1 MARRSPGRPP
11 RLRAAGDGA
20 GAVSPAA
27 RRGRSARGGRAGGDF
42 HRQTVLFQWA
52 LAKLG
57 VRDLKQ
63 FKERYQ
69 VGPDSA
75 EGIDERTGLH
85 RFFEAIAGVLPTVA
99 DANVVPVD
107 RLRVYEQNILEHTQ
121 AINTARM
128 RHNQPRI
135 DWKYHQYLALLFT
148 EMFLDRYFQD
158 AGTLREEINARIAEH
173 NAECGEDSPDA
184 VAPFAM
190 EPTGDDDA
198 DPKRQL
204 ARLAFWCATGSGK
217 TLLMHVHVRQFRQY
231 HAAAFAAGTWPG
243 LDQII
248 LVTPNDG
255 LSAQHATEF
264 TQSGFDVVTV
274 GEQGVDGLFAE
285 QAKRAIKILSISKIM
300 TEEEIRERRKGGN
313 RYETTGLVAEQVE
326 GCNLVLVDEGHRG
339 AGRGDD
345 GQWLARRDRLA
356 RDGFCIEYSA
366 TFKEAIGNDEGMKN
380 RYARCVLFDY
390 AYRSFY
396 RDGYGK
402 DFTILNLD
410 ADDEDKIE
418 QRRYLTAALLLFYQQ
433 MRVWM
438 DGGEAMKPFQIDK
451 PLWVFVGHTVA
462 GGKVSS
468 ADDWESVSDV
478 VEVLLFLKGFL
489 DNPTES
495 VALIRS
501 LLEEGFKDRN
511 GRDLL
516 AHRLPHVDVSGDKAM
531 LAQALHGGILRDV
544 FHAPGGGAL
553 AVQMMR
559 GATGEL
565 ALKVGEA
572 EPFGVVN
579 VGDPGAVADACV
591 QKGVVRRED
600 DSNRPSLFMGINRD
614 DSPINLLVGSRKFTE
629 GWNSW
634 RVSSIGLMR
643 MGKNEGTQIIQLF
656 GRGVR
661 LRGYRT
667 GLRRSSV
674 LAEKPPPP
682 KNLRQVETL
691 QVFGVKA
698 SYMSQ
703 FRDWIFSE
711 VPEAQEK
718 QVWDLPVVKTLP
730 ERKLKTLRLRSE
742 IDGEAVERGQAFRK
756 LGPLVRLRPPHET
769 APEDAWLRQHRTR
782 LNWLPRIR
790 GIAGETRTASNG
802 TQATVSSVIGQV
814 SDLPRQTLK
823 TVPSFMFD
831 LDDLLFGMEA
841 FKASRGL
848 DRLHVDRRAIS
859 DMLARDDWYELMA
872 TADDMRLDRYENRSQ
887 WQRMAQQLLNSY
899 AERFYRYI
907 RGRWEAPYLEVA
919 ELAPD
924 DSSLVEGY
932 SIETTDLVQTA
943 EQIEQIATF
952 IGNLKA
958 ALGQNLLA
966 TWSQWGGRWRTV
978 PFGGHLYQPL
988 LHVGKN
994 AEIRIS
1000 PVALDKW
1007 EAEFVQDLATWC
1019 VANRG
1024 REVYLLRNQ
1033 AVTGLGFFQAANFF
1047 PDFLLWVQEEDRQ
1060 HLAFVDPKGLHH
1072 FDPSDP
1078 KVQFATRDVPRL
1090 QQIVERQAPDL
1101 QLHAFILSN
1110 TPFASLGWSRG
1121 AGQLMSKTEVEQLGV
1136 LFQADDATTY
1146 VGALMASI
1154 TAADPVQTRSGT

>member
-1 MARRSPGRPP
+1 
-11 RLRAAGDGA
+11 
-20 GAVSPAA
+20 
-27 RRGRSARGGRAGGDF
+27 
-42 HRQTVLFQWA
+42 VLFQWA
-52 LAKLG
+52 LSKLG

-63 FKERYQ
+63 FKERFQ
-69 VGPDSA
+69 VSPDSA

-107 RLRVYEQNILEHTQ
+107 RLRAFEQNILEHTQ
-121 AINTARM
+121 AINTART

-148 EMFLDRYFQD
+148 ELFLDRYFQD
-158 AGTLREEINARIAEH
+158 AGALREEINARIAEH
-173 NAECGEDSPDA
+173 NGEAIEPDQ
-184 VAPFAM
+184 VAPFPT
-190 EPTGDDDA
+190 EPVGDDDA

-231 HAAAFAAGTWPG
+231 HQRAFSAGTWPK

-285 QAKRAIKILSISKIM
+285 QAQRSIKILSIHKFQDDHGKA
-300 TEEEIRERRKGGN
+300 T
-313 RYETTGLVAEQVE
+313 VATDAFK

-339 AGRGDD
+339 AGRGEE
-345 GQWLARRDRLA
+345 GRWLSRRDQLA
-356 RDGFCIEYSA
+356 KGGFCIEYSA
-366 TFKEAIGNDEGMKN
+366 TFKEAIGNDEGMKS
-380 RYARCVLFDY
+380 RYARSVLFDY

-438 DGGEAMKPFQIDK
+438 DGGDAMKPFQIDK
-451 PLWVFVGHTVA
+451 PLWVFVGHTVT
-462 GGKVSS
+462 GGKVSTT
-468 ADDWESVSDV
+468 DDKESVSDV

-489 DNPTES
+489 DAPTES
-495 VALIRS
+495 VALIRG
-501 LLEEGFKDRN
+501 LLEEGFKDQN

-516 AHRLPHVDVSGDKAM
+516 AHKLPHIDVSGDKAA
-531 LAQALHGGILRDV
+531 LAQSLYESILRDV
-544 FHAPGGGAL
+544 FHAPGGGVL
-553 AVQMMR
+553 AVQMMK

-579 VGDPGAVADACV
+579 VGDPGAVAAACV
-591 QKGVVRRED
+591 EKGVVRLED
-600 DSNRPSLFMGINRD
+600 DANRPSLFMGINRD
-614 DSPINLLVGSRKFTE
+614 DSPINFLVGARKFTE

-643 MGKNEGTQIIQLF
+643 MGKSEGTQIIQLF

-661 LRGYRT
+661 LRGYRMS
-667 GLRRSSV
+667 LRRSSV
-674 LAEKPPPP
+674 LAEKPPAPE
-682 KNLRQVETL
+682 NLRQVETL

-698 SYMSQ
+698 TYMNT

-711 VPEAQEK
+711 VPEAKEK

-730 ERKLKTLRLRSE
+730 ERKLKTLRLRNE
-742 IDGEAVERGQAFRK
+742 IDGETVERGQAFRK

-769 APEDAWLRQHRTR
+769 APEDAWLRHHSTK

-790 GIAGETRTASNG
+790 GIAGANQQITAAIG
-802 TQATVSSVIGQV
+802 QAT
-814 SDLPRQTLK
+814 DLPRQTLK
-823 TVPSFMFD
+823 TIPPFMFAI
-831 LDDLLFGMEA
+831 DDLLFGLEA
-841 FKASRGL
+841 FKATRGL
-848 DRLHVDRRAIS
+848 DRLHVDRPAIAA
-859 DMLARDDWYELMA
+859 MLARDDWYELLA
-872 TADDMRLDRYENRSQ
+872 TADDMRLDRYENRAQ
-887 WQRMAQQLLNSY
+887 WQRMAQQLLNAY
-899 AERFYRYI
+899 AERFYRYM

-924 DSSLVEGY
+924 DPNLVDGY
-932 SIETTDLVQTA
+932 SIETTDMAQTA

-952 IGNLKA
+952 IEGLKTA
-958 ALGQNLLA
+958 IGENALAN
-966 TWSQWGGRWRTV
+966 WSQWGGRWRTV

-1007 EAEFVQDLATWC
+1007 EAEFVRDLATWC
-1019 VANRG
+1019 AANRG
-1024 REVYLLRNQ
+1024 RDVYLLRNQ
-1033 AVTGLGFFQAANFF
+1033 AVTGLGFFQASNFF
-1047 PDFLLWVQEEDRQ
+1047 PDFLLWVQDDARQ

-1072 FDPSDP
+1072 YDPSDP
-1078 KVQFATRDVPRL
+1078 KVQFATREVPRL

-1121 AGQLMSKTEVEQLGV
+1121 ADQLMSKTEVEQLGV
-1136 LFQADDATTY
+1136 LFQSDDATTY
-1146 VGALMASI
+1146 IASLLSRMA
-1154 TAADPVQTRSGT
+1154 ANQVV

>member
-1 MARRSPGRPP
+1 MAKRGRPP
-11 RLRAAGDGA
+11 KSQANADGGDAAVA
-20 GAVSPAA
+20 ATPAA
-27 RRGRSARGGRAGGDF
+27 RRGRPARNGAGGRARPDF

-52 LAKLG
+52 LSKLG

-63 FKERYQ
+63 FKERFQ
-69 VGPDSA
+69 VTPDSA
-75 EGIDERTGLH
+75 EGIDDRTGLH
-85 RFFEAIAGVLPTVA
+85 RFFEAVAGVLPTVA

-121 AINTARM
+121 AINTARL

-148 EMFLDRYFQD
+148 ELFLDRYFQD
-158 AGTLREEINARIAEH
+158 AAALRAEINARIAEH
-173 NAECGEDSPDA
+173 NAECGVDSPDS
-184 VAPFAM
+184 VAPV
-190 EPTGDDDA
+190 PTEANADDDA
-198 DPKRQL
+198 DPRRQL

-231 HAAAFAAGTWPG
+231 HQRAFASGTWPA
-243 LDQII
+243 LDQIL

-264 TQSGFDVVTV
+264 TQSGFEVVTV
-274 GEQGVDGLFAE
+274 GEQGVDGLFAAHA
-285 QAKRAIKILSISKIM
+285 QRAIKILSIHKFQDDHGKATVA
-300 TEEEIRERRKGGN
+300 TE
-313 RYETTGLVAEQVE
+313 AFE

-339 AGRGDD
+339 AGRGEE
-345 GQWLARRDRLA
+345 GKWLSRRDQLA
-356 RDGFCIEYSA
+356 KGGFCIEYSA

-380 RYARCVLFDY
+380 RYARSVLFDY

-418 QRRYLTAALLLFYQQ
+418 QRRYLTAGLLLFYQQ

-438 DGGEAMKPFQIDK
+438 DGGDAMKPFQIDK
-451 PLWVFVGHTVA
+451 PLWVFVGHTVT
-462 GGKVSS
+462 GGKVSTT
-468 ADDWESVSDV
+468 DDKESVSDV

-489 DNPTES
+489 DEPAES

-501 LLEEGFKDRN
+501 LLEEGFKDQS

-516 AHRLPHVDVSGDKAM
+516 AHKLPHIDVSGDKAS
-531 LAQALHGGILRDV
+531 LAQSLHDSILRDV
-544 FHAPGGGAL
+544 FHAPGGGVL
-553 AVQMMR
+553 AVQMMK

-579 VGDPGAVADACV
+579 VGDPGAVAAACV
-591 QKGVVRRED
+591 EKGVVRLED
-600 DSNRPSLFMGINRD
+600 DANRPSLFMGINRD
-614 DSPINLLVGSRKFTE
+614 DSPINFLVGSRKFTE

-643 MGKNEGTQIIQLF
+643 MGRSEGTQIIQLF

-661 LRGYRT
+661 LRGYRMS
-667 GLRRSSV
+667 LRRSSV
-674 LAEKPPPP
+674 LAEKPLAP

-698 SYMSQ
+698 TYMNT

-730 ERKLKTLRLRSE
+730 ERKLKTLRLRNE
-742 IDGEAVERGQAFRK
+742 IDGETVERGQAFRR

-769 APEDAWLRQHRTR
+769 APEDAWLRHHRTK

-790 GIAGETRTASNG
+790 GIAGASGQITA
-802 TQATVSSVIGQV
+802 AIGQAA
-814 SDLPRQTLK
+814 DLPRQTLK
-823 TVPSFMFD
+823 TIPPFMFAV
-831 LDDLLFGMEA
+831 DDLLFGLEA
-841 FKASRGL
+841 FKATRGL
-848 DRLHVDRRAIS
+848 DRLHVDRQAIAA
-859 DMLARDDWYELMA
+859 MLARDDWYELLA
-872 TADDMRLDRYENRSQ
+872 TADDMRLDRYENRAQ
-887 WQRMAQQLLNSY
+887 WQRMAQQLLNAY

-919 ELAPD
+919 DLAPD
-924 DSSLVEGY
+924 DPSLVEGY

-952 IGNLKA
+952 IENLKT

-1019 VANRG
+1019 AANRG

-1033 AVTGLGFFQAANFF
+1033 AVTGLGFFQASNFF
-1047 PDFLLWVQEEDRQ
+1047 PDFLLWVQDDARQ

-1072 FDPSDP
+1072 YDPSDP
-1078 KVQFATRDVPRL
+1078 KVQFATREVPRL
-1090 QQIVERQAPDL
+1090 QQIVAQQAPDIE
-1101 QLHAFILSN
+1101 LHAFILSS

-1121 AGQLMSKTEVEQLGV
+1121 SGQLMSKAEIGQLGV
-1136 LFQADDATTY
+1136 LFQSDDAAVY
-1146 VGALMASI
+1146 MDALMGAICDGSELSS
-1154 TAADPVQTRSGT
+1154 PRNRG

>member
-1 MARRSPGRPP
+1 MAKRPPGRSPKVQATAGTGAIE
-11 RLRAAGDGA
+11 AAGGGA
-20 GAVSPAA
+20 APAPASP
-27 RRGRSARGGRAGGDF
+27 RRGKPAGKVAAGGGNGGRAKPDF

-52 LAKLG
+52 LSKLG

-63 FKERYQ
+63 FKERFQ
-69 VGPDSA
+69 ISPDSA

-85 RFFEAIAGVLPTVA
+85 RFFEAIAGVLPKVN

-107 RLRVYEQNILEHTQ
+107 RLRAFEQNILEHTQ
-121 AINTARM
+121 SINTARL

-148 EMFLDRYFQD
+148 ELFLDQYFDD
-158 AGTLREEINARIAEH
+158 ARALRDEINARIAEH
-173 NAECGEDSPDA
+173 NGEAIEPDQ
-184 VAPFAM
+184 VAAFPT
-190 EPTGDDDA
+190 EPVGDDDA
-198 DPKRQL
+198 DPRRQL

-231 HAAAFAAGTWPG
+231 HQRAFSAGTWPK

-274 GEQGVDGLFAE
+274 GEQGVDGLFAA
-285 QAKRAIKILSISKIM
+285 QAQRAIKVLSIHKFQDDHGKATVA
-300 TEEEIRERRKGGN
+300 TE
-313 RYETTGLVAEQVE
+313 AFE

-339 AGRGDD
+339 AGRGED
-345 GQWLARRDRLA
+345 GKWLSRRDQLA
-356 RDGFCIEYSA
+356 KGGFCIEYSA
-366 TFKEAIGNDEGMKN
+366 TFKEAIGNDEAMKN
-380 RYARCVLFDY
+380 RYARSVLFDY

-402 DFTILNLD
+402 DFTILNLE
-410 ADDEDKIE
+410 DDDK
-418 QRRYLTAALLLFYQQ
+418 QRRYLTAAVLLFDQQ
-433 MRVWM
+433 MQVWM
-438 DGGEAMKPFQIDK
+438 DGGDAMKPFQIDK
-451 PLWVFVGHTVA
+451 PLWVFVGHTVT

-468 ADDWESVSDV
+468 TDDKESVSDV
-478 VEVLLFLKGFL
+478 VKVLLFLKAFL
-489 DNPTES
+489 AAPAEA
-495 VALIRS
+495 VALIKS
-501 LLEEGFKDRN
+501 LLEEGFKDQN

-516 AHRLPHVDVSGDKAM
+516 AHRLPHIDVSGDKAA
-531 LAQALHGGILRDV
+531 LAQSLHDGILRDV
-544 FHAPGGGAL
+544 FHAPGGGVL
-553 AVQMMR
+553 AVQMLR

-579 VGDPGAVADACV
+579 VGEPGAVAEACAA
-591 QKGVVRRED
+591 KGVVRLED
-600 DSNRPSLFMGINRD
+600 DANRSSLFQGINRD
-614 DSPINLLVGSRKFTE
+614 DSPVNLLVGSRKFTE

-643 MGKNEGTQIIQLF
+643 MGKSEGTQIIQLF

-661 LRGYRT
+661 LRGYRMS
-667 GLRRSSV
+667 LRRSSV
-674 LAEKPPPP
+674 LADKPAPPR
-682 KNLRQVETL
+682 NLRQVETL

-698 SYMSQ
+698 TYMNT

-718 QVWDLPVVKTLP
+718 QVWDIPVVKTLP
-730 ERKLKTLRLRSE
+730 ERKLKTLRLRAE
-742 IDGEAVERGQAFRK
+742 IDGETVERGQAFRK

-769 APEDAWLRQHRTR
+769 APEDAWLRHHRTK

-790 GIAGETRTASNG
+790 GIAGANQQITA
-802 TQATVSSVIGQV
+802 AIGQAA
-814 SDLPRQTLK
+814 DLPRQTLK
-823 TVPSFMFD
+823 AVPTFLFD
-831 LDDLLFGMEA
+831 LDGLLFGLEA
-841 FKASRGL
+841 FKATRGL
-848 DRLHVDRRAIS
+848 DRLHVDLAAVAA
-859 DMLARDDWYELMA
+859 MLARDDWYELLA
-872 TADDMRLDRYENRSQ
+872 TADDMRLDRYENRSH
-887 WQRMAQQLLNSY
+887 WQRMAQQLLNAY

-924 DSSLVEGY
+924 DPNPVDGY

-952 IGNLKA
+952 IEGLKT

-966 TWSQWGGRWRTV
+966 TWSQWSGRWRTV

-1019 VANRG
+1019 MANRG

-1047 PDFLLWVQEEDRQ
+1047 PDFLLWVQDGDRQ

-1090 QQIVERQAPDL
+1090 QQIVEQQAPEL

-1121 AGQLMSKTEVEQLGV
+1121 AGQVMTKAEVEQLGV
-1136 LFQADDATTY
+1136 LFQVDDAGTY
-1146 VGALMASI
+1146 LESMMATI
-1154 TAADPVQTRSGT
+1154 LSGTSTT

>member
-1 MARRSPGRPP
+1 
-11 RLRAAGDGA
+11 
-20 GAVSPAA
+20 
-27 RRGRSARGGRAGGDF
+27 
-42 HRQTVLFQWA
+42 VLFQWA
-52 LAKLG
+52 LSKLG
-57 VRDLKQ
+57 VRDLTQ
-63 FKERYQ
+63 FKERFQ
-69 VGPDSA
+69 VSPDSA

-121 AINTARM
+121 AINTART

-158 AGTLREEINARIAEH
+158 AGALRDEINARIAEH
-173 NAECGEDSPDA
+173 NAEAAEPDQ
-184 VAPFAM
+184 VAPFPT
-190 EPTGDDDA
+190 EPVGDDDA

-231 HAAAFAAGTWPG
+231 HAAAFASGKWPK

-264 TQSGFDVVTV
+264 AQSGFDVVTV
-274 GEQGVDGLFAE
+274 GEQGVDGLFAAHA
-285 QAKRAIKILSISKIM
+285 QRAIKILSIHKFQDDHGKATVA
-300 TEEEIRERRKGGN
+300 TE
-313 RYETTGLVAEQVE
+313 AFE

-339 AGRGDD
+339 AGRGED
-345 GQWLARRDRLA
+345 GKWMGRRDQLA

-366 TFKEAIGNDEGMKN
+366 TFKEAIGTDEGMKN
-380 RYARCVLFDY
+380 RYARSVLFDY

-438 DGGEAMKPFQIDK
+438 DGGDAMKPFQIDK
-451 PLWVFVGHTVA
+451 PLWVFVGHTVT
-462 GGKVSS
+462 GGKVSTT
-468 ADDWESVSDV
+468 DDKESVSDV

-489 DNPTES
+489 NAPTES
-495 VALIRS
+495 VAIIQS
-501 LLEEGFKDRN
+501 LLEEGFKDQR

-516 AHRLPHVDVSGDKAM
+516 AHRLPHLDVSGDKAV
-531 LAQALHGGILRDV
+531 LARSLHEGILRDV
-544 FHAPGGGAL
+544 FHAPGGGSL

-591 QKGVVRRED
+591 ERGVVRLED
-600 DSNRPSLFMGINRD
+600 DANRPSLFMGINRD
-614 DSPINLLVGSRKFTE
+614 DSPVNLLVGSRKFTE

-661 LRGYRT
+661 LRGYRMS
-667 GLRRSSV
+667 LRRSSV
-674 LAEKPPPP
+674 LAEKPPAP

-691 QVFGVKA
+691 QVIGVKA
-698 SYMSQ
+698 TYMNQ

-742 IDGEAVERGQAFRK
+742 IEAVERGQAFRK

-769 APEDAWLRQHRTR
+769 APEDAWLRQHRTK

-790 GIAGETRTASNG
+790 GIAGANQQITSA
-802 TQATVSSVIGQV
+802 IGQAA
-814 SDLPRQTLK
+814 DLPRQTLK
-823 TVPSFMFD
+823 TIPPFMFD
-831 LDDLLFGMEA
+831 IDDLLFGLEA
-841 FKASRGL
+841 FKATRGL
-848 DRLHVDRRAIS
+848 DRLHIDRPAIAS
-859 DMLARDDWYELMA
+859 MLARDDWYELLA
-872 TADDMRLDRYENRSQ
+872 TADDMRLDRYENRAQ
-887 WQRMAQQLLNSY
+887 WQRMAQQLLNAY

-924 DSSLVEGY
+924 DPNLVDGY

-943 EQIEQIATF
+943 EQIEQIATS
-952 IGNLKA
+952 IEELKT

-966 TWSQWGGRWRTV
+966 PWSKWGGRWRTV

-1007 EAEFVQDLATWC
+1007 EAAFVQDLAQWC
-1019 VANRG
+1019 TENRG
-1024 REVYLLRNQ
+1024 HDVYLLRNQ

-1047 PDFLLWVQEEDRQ
+1047 PDFLLWVQDGDRQ

-1072 FDPSDP
+1072 FDPGDP
-1078 KVQFATRDVPRL
+1078 KVQFATREVPRL

-1121 AGQLMSKTEVEQLGV
+1121 AGQLMTKTEVEQMGV
-1136 LFQADDATTY
+1136 LFQQDDAAGY
-1146 VGALMASI
+1146 INSLLASI
-1154 TAADPVQTRSGT
+1154 LRTDAAAAPK

>member
-1 MARRSPGRPP
+1 MAKRGRPP
-11 RLRAAGDGA
+11 RSQAAGDGDVA
-20 GAVSPAA
+20 ATPAA
-27 RRGRSARGGRAGGDF
+27 RRGRPAGNGAGGRAKPDF

-52 LAKLG
+52 LSKLG

-63 FKERYQ
+63 FKERFQ
-69 VGPDSA
+69 VTPDSA

-85 RFFEAIAGVLPTVA
+85 RFFEAIAGVLPTVN

-107 RLRVYEQNILEHTQ
+107 RLRAFEQNILEHTQ
-121 AINTARM
+121 AINTARL

-148 EMFLDRYFQD
+148 ELFLEQYFQD
-158 AGTLREEINARIAEH
+158 ADALRDEINARIAEH
-173 NAECGEDSPDA
+173 NGEAIEPDQ
-184 VAPFAM
+184 VAPFPT
-190 EPTGDDDA
+190 EPVGDDDA
-198 DPKRQL
+198 DPRRQL

-231 HAAAFAAGTWPG
+231 HQRAVASGTWPT
-243 LDQII
+243 LDQVI

-274 GEQGVDGLFAE
+274 GEQGVDGLFAAHA
-285 QAKRAIKILSISKIM
+285 QRAIKILSIHKFQDDHGKATVA
-300 TEEEIRERRKGGN
+300 TE
-313 RYETTGLVAEQVE
+313 AFE

-339 AGRGDD
+339 AGRGEE
-345 GQWLARRDRLA
+345 GKWLSRRDQLA
-356 RDGFCIEYSA
+356 KGGFCIEYSA
-366 TFKEAIGNDEGMKN
+366 TFKEAIGNDEGMKS
-380 RYARCVLFDY
+380 RYARSVLFDY

-438 DGGEAMKPFQIDK
+438 DGGDAMKPFQIDK
-451 PLWVFVGHTVA
+451 PLWVFVGHTVT
-462 GGKVSS
+462 GGKVSTT
-468 ADDWESVSDV
+468 DDKESVSDV

-489 DNPTES
+489 DAPTES
-495 VALIRS
+495 VALIKG
-501 LLEEGFKDRN
+501 LLEEGFKDQN

-516 AHRLPHVDVSGDKAM
+516 AHKLPHIDVSGDKAA
-531 LAQALHGGILRDV
+531 LAQSLHESILRDV
-544 FHAPGGGAL
+544 FHASGGGAL

-591 QKGVVRRED
+591 EKGVVRLED
-600 DSNRPSLFMGINRD
+600 DANRPSLFMGINRD
-614 DSPINLLVGSRKFTE
+614 DSPINFLVGARKFTE

-643 MGKNEGTQIIQLF
+643 MGKSEGTQIIQLF

-661 LRGYRT
+661 LRGYRMS
-667 GLRRSSV
+667 LRRSSV
-674 LAEKPPPP
+674 LAERPPAP

-698 SYMSQ
+698 TYMNT

-730 ERKLKTLRLRSE
+730 DRKLKTLRLRAE
-742 IDGEAVERGQAFRK
+742 IEGEQVDRGQAFRK

-769 APEDAWLRQHRTR
+769 APEDAWLRHHRTK

-790 GIAGETRTASNG
+790 GIAGASGQITA
-802 TQATVSSVIGQV
+802 AIGQAAG
-814 SDLPRQTLK
+814 LPQQTLK
-823 TVPSFMFD
+823 TIPPFMFAI
-831 LDDLLFGMEA
+831 DDLLFGLEA
-841 FKASRGL
+841 FKATRGL
-848 DRLHVDRRAIS
+848 DRLHVDRPAIAA
-859 DMLARDDWYELMA
+859 MLMRDDWYELLA
-872 TADDMRLDRYENRSQ
+872 TADDMRLDRNENRAQ
-887 WQRMAQQLLNSY
+887 WQRMAQQLLNAY

-924 DSSLVEGY
+924 DPSLVEGY

-952 IGNLKA
+952 IEGLKA

-1019 VANRG
+1019 AANRG

-1033 AVTGLGFFQAANFF
+1033 AVTGLGFFQASNFF
-1047 PDFLLWVQEEDRQ
+1047 PDFLLWVQDDARQ

-1072 FDPSDP
+1072 YDPSDP
-1078 KVQFATRDVPRL
+1078 KVQFATREVPRL
-1090 QQIVERQAPDL
+1090 QQIVAQQVSDL
-1101 QLHAFILSN
+1101 ELHAFILSN

-1121 AGQLMSKTEVEQLGV
+1121 AGQLMSKAEVEQMGV

-1146 VGALMASI
+1146 VAALMHSI
-1154 TAADPVQTRSGT
+1154 TAGNAAQTRAGT

>member
-1 MARRSPGRPP
+1 MAKRGRPP
-11 RLRAAGDGA
+11 KAVAPAATKASKPAQAAAASPAAG
-20 GAVSPAA
+20 A
-27 RRGRSARGGRAGGDF
+27 RRGRSASTGARGRGEPDF

-52 LAKLG
+52 LSKLG

-63 FKERYQ
+63 FKDRFQ
-69 VGPDSA
+69 VSPDSA

-121 AINTARM
+121 AINTSRM

-148 EMFLDRYFQD
+148 ELFLDRYFQD
-158 AGTLREEINARIAEH
+158 AGALRDEINARIAEH
-173 NAECGEDSPDA
+173 NAECGVDSPDA
-184 VAPFAM
+184 VAPFSTEARD
-190 EPTGDDDA
+190 GDEA

-231 HAAAFAAGTWPG
+231 HATAFGAGRWPK

-264 TQSGFDVVTV
+264 AQSGFDVVTV

-285 QAKRAIKILSISKIM
+285 QAQRPIKILSIHKFQDDHGKATVA
-300 TEEEIRERRKGGN
+300 TE
-313 RYETTGLVAEQVE
+313 AFE

-339 AGRGDD
+339 AGRGED
-345 GQWLARRDRLA
+345 GKWMGRRDQLA
-356 RDGFCIEYSA
+356 KDGFCIEYSA
-366 TFKEAIGNDEGMKN
+366 TFKEAIGTDEGMKN

-402 DFTILNLD
+402 DFTILNLE
-410 ADDEDKIE
+410 DDDK
-418 QRRYLTAALLLFYQQ
+418 QRRYLTAAVLLFYQQ
-433 MRVWM
+433 LRVWM
-438 DGGEAMKPFQIDK
+438 DGGDAMKPFQIDK
-451 PLWVFVGHTVA
+451 PLWVFVGHTVT

-468 ADDWESVSDV
+468 TDDKESVSDV
-478 VEVLLFLKGFL
+478 VEVLLFLKTFL
-489 DNPTES
+489 SAPTEA
-495 VALIRS
+495 VALIQS
-501 LLEEGFKDRN
+501 LLDEGFKDQH

-516 AHRLPHVDVSGDKAM
+516 AHRLPHIDVSGDKA
-531 LAQALHGGILRDV
+531 AQARALHEGILRDV
-544 FHAPGGGAL
+544 FHAPGGGVL
-553 AVQMMR
+553 AVQMLR

-579 VGDPGAVADACV
+579 VGEPVAVAEACEA
-591 QKGVVRRED
+591 KGVVRLED
-600 DSNRPSLFMGINRD
+600 DANRSSLFQGINRD

-643 MGKNEGTQIIQLF
+643 MGKSEGTQIIQLF

-661 LRGYRT
+661 LRGYRMS
-667 GLRRSSV
+667 LRRSTV
-674 LAEKPPPP
+674 LADKPVPPR
-682 KNLRQVETL
+682 NLRQVETL

-698 SYMSQ
+698 TYMNT

-718 QVWDLPVVKTLP
+718 QVWDIPVVKTLP
-730 ERKLKTLRLRSE
+730 ERKLKTLRLRAE
-742 IDGEAVERGQAFRK
+742 IDGETVERGQAFRK

-769 APEDAWLRQHRTR
+769 APEDAWLRHHRTK

-790 GIAGETRTASNG
+790 GIAGANQQITSAIG
-802 TQATVSSVIGQV
+802 QAADLPTQKLSSVPFF
-814 SDLPRQTLK
+814 L
-823 TVPSFMFD
+823 FD
-831 LDDLLFGMEA
+831 LDGLLFGLEA
-841 FKASRGL
+841 FKAVRGL
-848 DRLHVDRRAIS
+848 DRLHVDRGAITA
-859 DMLARDDWYELMA
+859 LLRRDDWYELLA
-872 TADDMRLDRYENRSQ
+872 TADDMRLDRYENRSH
-887 WQRMAQQLLNSY
+887 WQRMAQQLLNAY
-899 AERFYRYI
+899 AERFYRFI
-907 RGRWEAPYLEVA
+907 RRRWEAPYLEVA

-924 DSSLVEGY
+924 DPNLVDEY
-932 SIETTDLVQTA
+932 SIETTDLAQTA
-943 EQIEQIATF
+943 EQVEQIATF
-952 IGNLKA
+952 IGDLKA

-966 TWSQWGGRWRTV
+966 PWSHWGGRWRTV
-978 PFGGHLYQPL
+978 PFVGHLYQPL

-1007 EAEFVQDLATWC
+1007 EAQFVQDLATWC
-1019 VANRG
+1019 MANRG

-1047 PDFLLWVQEEDRQ
+1047 PDFLLWVQEGDHQ

-1078 KVQFATRDVPRL
+1078 KVQFATHEVPRL
-1090 QQIVERQAPDL
+1090 QQIVKRQAPDL

-1121 AGQLMSKTEVEQLGV
+1121 AGQLMSKAEVEELGV
-1136 LFQADDATTY
+1136 LFQSDDATTY
-1146 VGALMASI
+1146 IGTMFDVIRRQSMAQP
-1154 TAADPVQTRSGT
+1154 A

>member
-1 MARRSPGRPP
+1 VQATAGTGAIEAANGGAAPASASP
-11 RLRAAGDGA
+11 
-20 GAVSPAA
+20 
-27 RRGRSARGGRAGGDF
+27 RRGKLADNGAGGRAKPDF

-52 LAKLG
+52 LSKLG

-63 FKERYQ
+63 FKERFQ
-69 VGPDSA
+69 ISPDSA

-85 RFFEAIAGVLPTVA
+85 RFFEAIAGVLPTVN

-107 RLRVYEQNILEHTQ
+107 RLRAFEQNILEHTQ
-121 AINTARM
+121 AINTARL

-148 EMFLDRYFQD
+148 ELFLDRFFQD
-158 AGTLREEINARIAEH
+158 ASALRVEINARITEH
-173 NAECGEDSPDA
+173 NAEAAEPDQ
-184 VAPFAM
+184 VAPFPT
-190 EPTGDDDA
+190 EPVGDDDA
-198 DPKRQL
+198 DPRRQL

-231 HAAAFAAGTWPG
+231 HQRAFASGTWPK

-255 LSAQHATEF
+255 LSTQHATELM
-264 TQSGFDVVTV
+264 QSGFDVVTV
-274 GEQGVDGLFAE
+274 GEQGVDGLFAA
-285 QAKRAIKILSISKIM
+285 QAQRAIKILSIHKFQDDHGKATVA
-300 TEEEIRERRKGGN
+300 TE
-313 RYETTGLVAEQVE
+313 AFE

-339 AGRGDD
+339 AGRGED
-345 GQWLARRDRLA
+345 GKWLSRRDQLA
-356 RDGFCIEYSA
+356 KGGFCIEYSA
-366 TFKEAIGNDEGMKN
+366 TFKEAIGNDEAMKN
-380 RYARCVLFDY
+380 RYARSVLFDY

-402 DFTILNLD
+402 DFTILNLE
-410 ADDEDKIE
+410 DDDK
-418 QRRYLTAALLLFYQQ
+418 QRRYLTAAVLLFYQQ
-433 MRVWM
+433 LRVWM
-438 DGGEAMKPFQIDK
+438 DGGDAMKPFQIDK
-451 PLWVFVGHTVA
+451 PLWVFVGHTVT

-468 ADDWESVSDV
+468 TDDKESVSDV
-478 VEVLLFLKGFL
+478 VEVLLFLKAFL
-489 DNPTES
+489 AAPAEA
-495 VALIRS
+495 VALIQS
-501 LLEEGFKDRN
+501 LLEEGFKDQN

-516 AHRLPHVDVSGDKAM
+516 AHRLPHIDVSGDKAA
-531 LAQALHGGILRDV
+531 LAQSLHDGILRDV
-544 FHAPGGGAL
+544 FHAPGGGVL
-553 AVQMMR
+553 AVQMLR

-579 VGDPGAVADACV
+579 VGEPGAVAEACAA
-591 QKGVVRRED
+591 KGVVRLED
-600 DSNRPSLFMGINRD
+600 DANRSSLFQGINRD
-614 DSPINLLVGSRKFTE
+614 DSPVNLLVGSRKFTE

-643 MGKNEGTQIIQLF
+643 MGKSEGTQIIQLF

-661 LRGYRT
+661 LRGYRMS
-667 GLRRSSV
+667 LRRSSV
-674 LAEKPPPP
+674 LADKPAPPR
-682 KNLRQVETL
+682 NLRQVETL

-698 SYMSQ
+698 TYMNT

-718 QVWDLPVVKTLP
+718 QVWDIPVVKTLP
-730 ERKLKTLRLRSE
+730 ERTLKTLRLRDE
-742 IDGEAVERGQAFRK
+742 IDGETVERGQAFRK

-769 APEDAWLRQHRTR
+769 APEDAWLRHHRTK

-790 GIAGETRTASNG
+790 GIAGANQQITA
-802 TQATVSSVIGQV
+802 AIGQAA
-814 SDLPRQTLK
+814 DLPRQTLK
-823 TVPSFMFD
+823 TVPTFLFD
-831 LDDLLFGMEA
+831 LDGLLFGLEA
-841 FKASRGL
+841 FKATRGL
-848 DRLHVDRRAIS
+848 DRLHVDLAAVAA
-859 DMLARDDWYELMA
+859 MLARDDWYELLA

-887 WQRMAQQLLNSY
+887 WQRMAQQLLNAYS
-899 AERFYRYI
+899 ERFYRYI

-924 DSSLVEGY
+924 DPNLVESY

-952 IGNLKA
+952 IEGLKA

-1019 VANRG
+1019 MANRG

-1047 PDFLLWVQEEDRQ
+1047 PDFLLWVQEGDRQ

-1078 KVQFATRDVPRL
+1078 KVQFATREVPRL

-1110 TPFASLGWSRG
+1110 TLFASLGWSNDGGRTPM
-1121 AGQLMSKTEVEQLGV
+1121 AKADVEALGV
-1136 LFQADDATTY
+1136 LFQVDDATTY
-1146 VGALMASI
+1146 VQTLMAACL
-1154 TAADPVQTRSGT
+1154 TE

>member
-1 MARRSPGRPP
+1 MTTAPPAVPPSGR
-11 RLRAAGDGA
+11 AG
-20 GAVSPAA
+20 
-27 RRGRSARGGRAGGDF
+27 RGRSGAPKPDF

-63 FKERYQ
+63 FKDRFQ
-69 VGPDSA
+69 ISPDSA

-85 RFFEAIAGVLPTVA
+85 RFFEAIAGVLPTVN

-107 RLRVYEQNILEHTQ
+107 RLRAFEQNILEHTQ
-121 AINTARM
+121 AINTARL

-148 EMFLDRYFQD
+148 ELFLDQYFDD
-158 AGTLREEINARIAEH
+158 ARALRDEINARIAEH
-173 NAECGEDSPDA
+173 NGEAIEPDQ
-184 VAPFAM
+184 VAAFPT
-190 EPTGDDDA
+190 EPVGDDDA
-198 DPKRQL
+198 DPRRQL

-231 HAAAFAAGTWPG
+231 HQRAFSAGTWPK

-264 TQSGFDVVTV
+264 MQSGFDVVTV
-274 GEQGVDGLFAE
+274 GEQGVDGLFAA
-285 QAKRAIKILSISKIM
+285 QAQRAIKILSIHKFQDDHGKATVA
-300 TEEEIRERRKGGN
+300 TE
-313 RYETTGLVAEQVE
+313 AFE

-339 AGRGDD
+339 AGRGED
-345 GQWLARRDRLA
+345 GKWLSRRDQLA
-356 RDGFCIEYSA
+356 KGGFCIEYSA
-366 TFKEAIGNDEGMKN
+366 TFKEAIGNDEAMKN
-380 RYARCVLFDY
+380 RYARSVLFDY

-402 DFTILNLD
+402 DFTILNLE
-410 ADDEDKIE
+410 DDDK
-418 QRRYLTAALLLFYQQ
+418 QRRYLTAAVLLFYQQ
-433 MRVWM
+433 LRVWM
-438 DGGEAMKPFQIDK
+438 DGGDAMKPFQIDK
-451 PLWVFVGHTVA
+451 PLWVFVGHTVT

-468 ADDWESVSDV
+468 TDDKESVSDV
-478 VEVLLFLKGFL
+478 VEVLLFLKAFL
-489 DNPTES
+489 AAPAEA
-495 VALIRS
+495 VALIKS
-501 LLEEGFKDRN
+501 LLEEGFKDQN

-516 AHRLPHVDVSGDKAM
+516 AHRLPHIDVSGDKAA
-531 LAQALHGGILRDV
+531 LAQSLHDGILRDV
-544 FHAPGGGAL
+544 FHAPGGGVL
-553 AVQMMR
+553 AVQMLR

-579 VGDPGAVADACV
+579 VGEPSAVAEACAA
-591 QKGVVRRED
+591 KGVVRLED
-600 DSNRPSLFMGINRD
+600 DANRSSLFQGINRD
-614 DSPINLLVGSRKFTE
+614 DSPVNLLVGSRKFTE

-643 MGKNEGTQIIQLF
+643 MGKSEGTQIIQLF

-661 LRGYRT
+661 LRGYRMS
-667 GLRRSSV
+667 LRRSSV
-674 LAEKPPPP
+674 LADKPAPPR
-682 KNLRQVETL
+682 NLRQVETL

-698 SYMSQ
+698 TYMNT

-718 QVWDLPVVKTLP
+718 QVWDIPVVKTLP
-730 ERKLKTLRLRSE
+730 ERKLKTLRLRAE
-742 IDGEAVERGQAFRK
+742 IDGETVERGQAFRK

-769 APEDAWLRQHRTR
+769 ATEDAWLRHHRTK

-790 GIAGETRTASNG
+790 GIAGANQQITA
-802 TQATVSSVIGQV
+802 AIGQAA
-814 SDLPRQTLK
+814 DLPRQTLK
-823 TVPSFMFD
+823 TVPTFLFD
-831 LDDLLFGMEA
+831 LDGLLFGLEA
-841 FKASRGL
+841 FKATRGL
-848 DRLHVDRRAIS
+848 DRLHVDLAAVAA
-859 DMLARDDWYELMA
+859 MLARDDWYELLA

-887 WQRMAQQLLNSY
+887 WQRMAQQLLNAYS
-899 AERFYRYI
+899 ERFYRYI
-907 RGRWEAPYLEVA
+907 RGRWEAPYLEVT
-919 ELAPD
+919 ELTAADPNLKD
-924 DSSLVEGY
+924 MDYY
-932 SIETTDLVQTA
+932 SIETTEAVQTA
-943 EQIEQIATF
+943 EQIEQIAAFVKELEKTLE
-952 IGNLKA
+952 GKP
-958 ALGQNLLA
+958 LA

-978 PFGGHLYQPL
+978 PFSGHLYQPL

-994 AEIRIS
+994 AEIRII

-1007 EAEFVQDLATWC
+1007 EATFVQDVATWC
-1019 VANRG
+1019 MANQG

-1047 PDFLLWVQEEDRQ
+1047 PDFLLWVQDGERQ

-1078 KVQFATRDVPRL
+1078 KVQFATREVPRL

-1110 TPFASLGWSRG
+1110 TLFASLGWSNDGGRTPM
-1121 AGQLMSKTEVEQLGV
+1121 AKADVEALGV
-1136 LFQADDATTY
+1136 LFQVDDATTY
-1146 VGALMASI
+1146 VQTLMAACL
-1154 TAADPVQTRSGT
+1154 TE

>member
-1 MARRSPGRPP
+1 MPKRRGAAGSEPAPGSAVEKGALAPPRGRRAGAARGRPKP
-11 RLRAAGDGA
+11 
-20 GAVSPAA
+20 
-27 RRGRSARGGRAGGDF
+27 DF

-52 LAKLG
+52 LSKLA

-63 FKERYQ
+63 FKERFQ
-69 VGPDSA
+69 VSPDTA

-107 RLRVYEQNILEHTQ
+107 RLGVYEQNILEHTQ
-121 AINTARM
+121 AINTART

-135 DWKYHQYLALLFT
+135 EWKYHQYLALLLT
-148 EMFLDRYFQD
+148 ELFLDRYFQD
-158 AGTLREEINARIAEH
+158 AGGLRDDINARIAEH
-173 NAECGEDSPDA
+173 NAECGAESPDA
-184 VAPFAM
+184 VAPIPT
-190 EPTGDDDA
+190 EPTAEDDA
-198 DPKRQL
+198 DPRRQL
-204 ARLAFWCATGSGK
+204 ARVAFWCATGSGK
-217 TLLMHVHVRQFRQY
+217 TLLMHVNVRQFRQY
-231 HAAAFAAGTWPG
+231 HAAAFATGTWPK

-255 LSAQHATEF
+255 LSAQHAAEF

-285 QAKRAIKILSISKIM
+285 QAQRSIKVLSIHKFQDDHGKA
-300 TEEEIRERRKGGN
+300 TVA
-313 RYETTGLVAEQVE
+313 TGAFE

-339 AGRGDD
+339 AGRGED
-345 GQWLARRDRLA
+345 GKWMGRRDQLA
-356 RDGFCIEYSA
+356 KDGFCFEYSA
-366 TFKEAIGNDEGMKN
+366 TFKEAIGTDEGMKN

-402 DFTILNLD
+402 DFTILNLEE
-410 ADDEDKIE
+410 DEN

-433 MRVWM
+433 LRVWM
-438 DGGEAMKPFQIDK
+438 EGGDAMKPFQVDK

-462 GGKVSS
+462 GGRVSNT
-468 ADDWESVSDV
+468 DDKESVSDV
-478 VEVLLFLKGFL
+478 VEVLLFLKHFL
-489 DNPTES
+489 AEPAES
-495 VALIRS
+495 VAIMRS
-501 LLEEGFKDRN
+501 LLEEGFKDQQ

-516 AHRLPHVDVSGDKAM
+516 ARRLPHLDLSGDKA
-531 LAQALHGGILRDV
+531 AQAQSLHEGILRDV

-553 AVQMMR
+553 AVQLLK
-559 GATGEL
+559 GASGEL

-579 VGDPGAVADACV
+579 VGDPGAVADACAE
-591 QKGVVRRED
+591 KGVRRLED
-600 DSNRPSLFMGINRD
+600 DANRGSLFTGINRD

-643 MGKNEGTQIIQLF
+643 MGKSEGTQIIQLF

-661 LRGYRT
+661 LRGYRMS
-667 GLRRSSV
+667 LRRSSV
-674 LAEKPPPP
+674 LAEKPPTPR
-682 KNLRQVETL
+682 NLRQVETL

-698 SYMSQ
+698 SYMNQ

-718 QVWDLPVVKTLP
+718 QVWDLPVVKTIP
-730 ERKLKTLRLRSE
+730 EQKLKTLRLRSE
-742 IDGEAVERGQAFRK
+742 IEGEAVERGQAFRK
-756 LGPLVRLRPPHET
+756 LGPLVRLRPPHAT

-802 TQATVSSVIGQV
+802 TQATLSSAIGQM

-823 TVPSFMFD
+823 AIPAFMFD
-831 LDDLLFGMEA
+831 FDGLLFGVEA

-848 DRLHVDRRAIS
+848 DRLHVDRRAIH

-872 TADDMRLDRYENRSQ
+872 TADDMRLDRYANRAQ
-887 WQRMAQQLLNSY
+887 WQRMAQQLLNAYS
-899 AERFYRYI
+899 ERYYRYI
-907 RGRWEAPYLEVA
+907 RGRWEAPYLEVTDIG
-919 ELAPD
+919 PD
-924 DSSLVEGY
+924 DPSLVDGY
-932 SIETTDLVQTA
+932 IVETTDLVQTA
-943 EQIEQIATF
+943 EQIEQIAAF
-952 IGNLKA
+952 IDGLKR
-958 ALGQNLLA
+958 ALGKNLLA
-966 TWSQWGGRWRTV
+966 TWGQWAGRWRTV

-988 LHVGKN
+988 LHVEKN

-1000 PVALDKW
+1000 PVALDQW
-1007 EAEFVQDLATWC
+1007 EAKFVQDLAAWC
-1019 VANRG
+1019 MTNRG

-1047 PDFLLWVQEEDRQ
+1047 PDFLLWVQDGERQ
-1060 HLAFVDPKGLHH
+1060 HLAFVDPKGLRH

-1090 QQIVERQAPDL
+1090 QHIVAQQTPDL

-1121 AGQLMSKTEVEQLGV
+1121 GDQLMTKAEVQELRV
-1136 LFQADDATTY
+1136 LFQVDDATTY
-1146 VGALMASI
+1146 IEMMMSQILRHGE
-1154 TAADPVQTRSGT
+1154 TGK